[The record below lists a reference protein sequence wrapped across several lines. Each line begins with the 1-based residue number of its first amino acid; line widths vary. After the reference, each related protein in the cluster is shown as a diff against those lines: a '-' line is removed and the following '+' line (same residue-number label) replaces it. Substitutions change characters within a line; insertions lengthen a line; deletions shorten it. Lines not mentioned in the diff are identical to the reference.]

1 MHDRLA
7 ADPRQHDATTGGVL
21 SVAALVPVVLSIISI
36 VIIRPSAG
44 GVSD

>member
-7 ADPRQHDATTGGVL
+7 ADPRQPDATTGGVL
-21 SVAALVPVVLSIISI
+21 SVAALVVVSIIGI
-36 VIIRPSAG
+36 VIILPSAG